1 MWVRDRKKEGDVRG
15 SIPWKLQNPG
25 VPRVPA
31 DGKVMDEANML
42 SLIFFFGWK
51 KRQLFPE
58 TAGNCNFSIKVT
70 QIG

>member
-25 VPRVPA
+25 LPRVPA

-42 SLIFFFGWK
+42 SLIIFLDGMRCSYFLK
-51 KRQLFPE
+51 QL
-58 TAGNCNFSIKVT
+58 VT
-70 QIG
+70 VVFLLKLFK